1 MSGFQ
6 FFAHNDPDAVRIELA
21 GSLRAADA
29 ETLHQAWQRAALK
42 DDPVKPVIVDIT
54 FVRAADEQGRALL
67 IAMHRSGVRIVAQS
81 PESSAIARPIVIQ
94 PIETHDPKPGWFH
107 RLTMHLLEEQPV
119 GTALPA
125 QAENRNHASAG
136 SRHANVEYMRPH
148 DHGVLED
155 AVR

>member
-29 ETLHQAWQRAALK
+29 KTLQHAWQRAAF

-54 FVRAADEQGRALL
+54 FVRDADEQGRALL

-107 RLTMHLLEEQPV
+107 RLTMYLLEEQPADA
-119 GTALPA
+119 ALPA
-125 QAENRNHASAG
+125 QAENLDHASA
-136 SRHANVEYMRPH
+136 YMRPH
-148 DHGVLED
+148 DRGMLEHV
-155 AVR
+155 VR